1 MHRNDVIRLR
11 HILDAAHEAMS
22 FAQGRTRKDL
32 NIDRM
37 LVLSLVKDIEIIG
50 EAACKSRKLYG
61 TNWRAYRGKTS
72 SVCDTVSCMPTLTS
86 ILISFGEPCRMTF
99 PL

>member
-22 FAQGRTRKDL
+22 FTHGRTRKDL
-32 NIDRM
+32 DIDRM

-50 EAACKSRKLYG
+50 EAACQILENVRDQLEG
-61 TNWRAYRGKTS
+61 VPWKTL
-72 SVCDTVSCMPTLTS
+72 SVYVTVSCMPTLTS